1 MAAKR
6 NVITGATGFLGSY
19 VAEQLVER
27 GEHVRALV
35 RPTSNTAFLRSLG
48 VELVEGDLSLPDTLP
63 RAVEGAD
70 VVYHCAARVGDWG
83 PWRAFKTEVIDAT
96 ANLRGACQSAGVG
109 RVLHVSSIIVYGHPR
124 ERSDPFT
131 EDEPLGQNPWLWDY
145 YFRAKVAA
153 EKLWQTYRGDV
164 TIVRPSWM
172 YGPRDRTTF
181 GRVLAALFKRRV
193 PIVGAGDNR
202 LNVIYVSDVADG
214 VIRAATHP
222 AAVGRAYNLSSPGE
236 ISQRDFLDHLTAQ
249 LGLPRINRHVP
260 YRLAFW
266 GGFLAEAIGRAIGLQ
281 RPPHITRY
289 AVALIGRSVRF
300 SIERARRELAWEPRV
315 PVLEGVRRTLE
326 WHFAGGSGIAMPRP
340 AAVVQ

>member
-27 GEHVRALV
+27 GEYVRALV
-35 RPTSNTAFLRSLG
+35 RPTSNTAILRTLG
-48 VELVEGDLSLPDTLP
+48 VELVEGDLGKPNTLP

-70 VVYHCAARVGDWG
+70 IVYHCAARVGDWG
-83 PWRAFKTEVIDAT
+83 PWSAFKSETLDAT
-96 ANLRGACQSAGVG
+96 ANLLGACQNAGVG
-109 RVLHVSSIIVYGHPR
+109 RVLHVSSINVYGHPR
-124 ERSDPFT
+124 ERPDPFT
-131 EDEPLGQNPWLWDY
+131 EVEPLGQNPWLWDY
-145 YFRAKVAA
+145 YCRAKVEA
-153 EKLWQTYRGDV
+153 EKLCQAYRGAV

-172 YGPRDRTTF
+172 FGPRDRNTF
-181 GRVLAALFKRRV
+181 GRVLTALFKRRV

-249 LGLPRINRHVP
+249 LGLPRIRRHVP
-260 YRLAFW
+260 YRLAHW
-266 GGFLAEAIGRAIGLQ
+266 GAFLSETIARMIRLR

-300 SIERARRELAWEPRV
+300 SIERARLELGWEPRV

-326 WHFAGGSGIAMPRP
+326 WHFAGGSGIATPRT
-340 AAVVQ
+340 AAAIQ